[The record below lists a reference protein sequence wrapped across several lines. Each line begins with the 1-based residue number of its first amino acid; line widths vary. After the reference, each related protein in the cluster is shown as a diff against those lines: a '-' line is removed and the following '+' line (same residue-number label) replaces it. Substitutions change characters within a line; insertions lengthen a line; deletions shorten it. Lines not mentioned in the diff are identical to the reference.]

1 MQIGLASPITHAY
14 TDIIPGH
21 ALEVLLVHLL
31 EGRAGGGGGAAA
43 ARRQVGGAGVA
54 AAVLA
59 ALLLHDGRRHAHHDL
74 LVTPPRPLPSPLLR
88 AGVSILL
95 ARRQVGGAVA
105 AQEWRRQGE
114 GPKALQIFALKTE
127 TGWRAATAR
136 REGDQGGR
144 GGSAAICTG

>member
-1 MQIGLASPITHAY
+1 MQIGLDSPITHAY

-59 ALLLHDGRRHAHHDL
+59 ALLLHDG
-74 LVTPPRPLPSPLLR
+74 
-88 AGVSILL
+88 VSILL
-95 ARRQVGGAVA
+95 ARRRGGRAGVA
-105 AQEWRRQGE
+105 ATRG
-114 GPKALQIFALKTE
+114 
-127 TGWRAATAR
+127 RAKSVTDFCIKNRDGLASSNGAA
-136 REGDQGGR
+136 GG
-144 GGSAAICTG
+144 